1 MVLQTWRGMLVKKMF
16 MYSTMSSQQKGP
28 KGWRTGARRAA
39 ALGGLGALYLGA
51 GLAYNVMP
59 RQSLAP
65 ASMPPA
71 AQWYGGLG
79 HFVNVPPAN
88 RLAKMQAA
96 LKQRS
101 SRPQKRLLDKAVAGQ
116 VKNPFFRASDDS
128 HGLQPGAH
136 IVTYVQSANPFYW
149 PVNPGSIRWSQ
160 IKNTQMSAV
169 SRMRQMSAASRIGN
183 AKNAWNLSRSL
194 MHHGVYIGNGVV
206 LDYPDGLRTI
216 EDFVAGMKAYIVPHA
231 THSRPDIIVKR
242 AMEASVASLVTGKNK
257 SYGMMYHNCE
267 HFANFIV
274 TGKATS
280 LQVAQVLV
288 PMVIIGGFAVV
299 EILKAE
305 VRAAKQSIAE
315 IRRLVHIVRIGVD
328 ATRRAI
334 TSPKVSSRWEQLKNA
349 FWYA

>member
-1 MVLQTWRGMLVKKMF
+1 
-16 MYSTMSSQQKGP
+16 MSSQQQGQ

-71 AQWYGGLG
+71 DQWYGGGLG
-79 HFVNVPPAN
+79 LVNVPPAN
-88 RLAKMQAA
+88 RIAKMQAA
-96 LKQRS
+96 LKRRS
-101 SRPQKRLLDKAVAGQ
+101 IRPQKRLLDKAVAGQ
-116 VKNPFFRASDDS
+116 VKNPLFRAADDS

-136 IVTYVQSANPFYW
+136 IVTYVQSANSFYW

-160 IKNTQMSAV
+160 IKNTQMSAA
-169 SRMRQMSAASRIGN
+169 SRTHQMLSASRIGN

-194 MHHGVYIGNGVV
+194 VHHGVYIGNGVV
-206 LDYPDGLRTI
+206 LDYPEGLRTI
-216 EDFVAGMKAYIVPHA
+216 EDFVAGMKAYVVPHA
-231 THSRPDIIVKR
+231 THLRPDIIVKR
-242 AMEASVASLVTGKNK
+242 AMKASVASLVAGKNK
-257 SYGMMYHNCE
+257 SYDAISHNCE

-280 LQVAQVLV
+280 LQVTQVLV
-288 PMVIIGGFAVV
+288 PIVFIGGFAVV
-299 EILKAE
+299 EMMKAE
-305 VRAAKQSIAE
+305 VRAAKRSIAE
-315 IRRLVHIVRIGVD
+315 IRRLVYIVRIGVD

-334 TSPKVSSRWEQLKNA
+334 TSPKVSSRWAQLSNA